1 LCRTA
6 RLLDLPLIVR
16 PESSVFHL
24 IRKYVDMGAA
34 GLMIP
39 WTERQDQIDTLREA
53 MFVPPRGKRGPGGPA
68 IFANRT
74 LDRAGWDEIEAS
86 LFTMIQIE
94 SPAGLKNLTRLA
106 NQPWIDAVMVGP
118 YDLSLS
124 IDRCGRMDDPD
135 LIDTIG
141 RIRTEAASIGKPAG
155 MVVGSAGQAKR
166 WIDCGIRLLIV
177 SEPAVMVRQ
186 HVRGLVES
194 IRDLCPPE

>member
-1 LCRTA
+1 
-6 RLLDLPLIVR
+6 
-16 PESSVFHL
+16 
-24 IRKYVDMGAA
+24 M
-34 GLMIP
+34 
-39 WTERQDQIDTLREA
+39 REA
-53 MFVPPRGKRGPGGPA
+53 LFVPPRGKRGPGGPA

-94 SPAGLKNLTRLA
+94 SPAGLENLTRLA

-124 IDRCGRMDDPD
+124 IDRCGQMEDPD
-135 LIDTIG
+135 LIETIG

-155 MVVGSAGQAKR
+155 MVVGTPEQAKR

-177 SEPAVMVRQ
+177 SEPSVMVRQ
-186 HVRGLVES
+186 HVRGLVEK
-194 IRDLCPPE
+194 IRELCPPE